1 MSTALHPTKSA
12 RPAPRFRLTTAKRKT
27 LELIAEYFCLRV
39 CDVAKLLRNREPDE
53 NDLRTARRT
62 LQLLSNEGLL
72 NRLPYFELDR
82 LRGNIS
88 YVYGLSDKGVKHIG
102 DLHTV
107 GPKTFDEH
115 SARTLDHELE
125 ISYFHMA
132 LKRFTDK
139 HGLKLYWQQVDL
151 KTDHIHPD
159 AYFAIT
165 DPAKP
170 EGKNTYH
177 YFLEIERSKI
187 GNYKDGQPSILRK
200 LSAYYKHFDTNLC
213 EKDWGFKQFRIIV
226 VQRTEE
232 RMENLLTTLSEDH
245 KHRMFWL
252 TTEGKY
258 KQDIGAEIFK
268 TPKDFE
274 KVDYSFTT
282 L

>member
-1 MSTALHPTKSA
+1 
-12 RPAPRFRLTTAKRKT
+12 
-27 LELIAEYFCLRV
+27 
-39 CDVAKLLRNREPDE
+39 VAQLLRNRELDE

-88 YVYGLSDKGVKHIG
+88 YVYGLSDKGANLQKYENLVI
-102 DLHTV
+102 
-107 GPKTFDEH
+107 PKTFDEH

-125 ISYFHMA
+125 ISYFHIA
-132 LKRFTDK
+132 LKRFTEK
-139 HGLKLYWQQVDL
+139 HGLKLYWQQADL

-159 AYFAIT
+159 AYFSIT

-187 GNYKDGQPSILRK
+187 GNYKDGQPSIIRK

>member
-1 MSTALHPTKSA
+1 
-12 RPAPRFRLTTAKRKT
+12 
-27 LELIAEYFCLRV
+27 
-39 CDVAKLLRNREPDE
+39 
-53 NDLRTARRT
+53 
-62 LQLLSNEGLL
+62 LL

-82 LRGNIS
+82 ERGNIS
-88 YVYGLSDKGVKHIG
+88 YVYGLSDKGRIWVASYASAHDGYLKS
-102 DLHTV
+102 
-107 GPKTFDEH
+107 FDEH

-125 ISYFHMA
+125 ISYFHIA
-132 LKRFTDK
+132 LNQFTHK
-139 HGLKLYWQQVDL
+139 KSLNLYWQQADL

-187 GNYKDGQPSILRK
+187 GNYKDGQPSIIRK

-232 RMENLLTTLSEDH
+232 RMENLLTTLSENH
-245 KHRMFWL
+245 RHRMFWL

-274 KVDYSFTT
+274 KVGYSFTT